1 MKLHT
6 VSCNVGYPL
15 YGARFLE
22 DDTLLIAGGGGEGKN
37 GIPNKLTLLGVGKDR
52 DTPSKPGKTGK
63 KNQVEEVILGRSSD
77 DENFTIGRLSEYEF
91 DPQDDSPT
99 ALDCK
104 DGAILVGCN
113 ENSETIKQGKGNH
126 HLRRLELLQTEEGY
140 KFKFIRG
147 IDYDKSRDPNDY
159 TKLIH
164 ISRVGSLAAIA
175 SSCSPSTLRIINYK
189 TMEEKYEIESTDE
202 IKDLNFSPDGK
213 VISYITSK
221 SLELISTVTGSS
233 FARKVDFDRNWNLSK
248 IRFIDNHTLVIGASL
263 IKGNGILLL
272 KIDVKSGKATLSK
285 AKMLSKQF
293 RGITAMDVNGPGNL
307 AALATNDNSL
317 LLVRLNRIRVK
328 KILGQIHS
336 FAITKVTISGDCKL
350 VATVS
355 AANTVHVIEIPEN
368 FASSLSAPEFLYQL
382 FTKSMIVLIVAICIQ
397 YAYQYEIYTKMMH
410 GVQILRRS
418 GNFSYLF
425 SNGNH
430 IHENPLDYFEQKTLI
445 GDHVR
450 SVTVDEEQQYWEYHE
465 EYPQQQSE
473 SEQVVYSDY
482 EHVGSDGEHQSYIQ
496 ELKEENLG
504 ESINDEEYKNEP
516 TEQPEQSVQTEI
528 RESQEVQQ
536 EEQTQRIVETS
547 EYVEQEQ
554 KREDGQGFNEDHEQI
569 VEPLSRVEQQSQGV
583 NEQDHQSETG
593 GSGLHNSDEQENA
606 QEYPEENQE
615 QEQDQDQ
622 EPGSSASEDQFEG
635 QNEDRP
641 GDDQRE
647 DQQQPEEQD
656 IQSNSDNSQEQDQG
670 QEYYEEKQEEPG
682 ANPESE
688 HEYVEHMEHDSQNS
702 QNGEEQPHDSVELP
716 EEESS

>member
-22 DDTLLIAGGGGEGKN
+22 DNTLLIAGGGGEGKN
-37 GIPNKLTLLGVGKDR
+37 GIPNKLTLLGVRNGGAIDST
-52 DTPSKPGKTGK
+52 DGKPGKPG
-63 KNQVEEVILGRSSD
+63 EETLLGRSSD
-77 DENFTIGRLSEYEF
+77 DENFTIEKLSEYEF
-91 DPQDDSPT
+91 DSQDDSPT

-126 HLRRLELLQTEEGY
+126 HLRRLELRQTDAGY

-248 IRFIDNHTLVIGASL
+248 IRFIDNHTLVIGACL

-317 LLVRLNRIRVK
+317 LLVRLNRIRLK

-382 FTKSMIVLIVAICIQ
+382 FTKSMMILIVAICIQ
-397 YAYQYEIYTKMMH
+397 YAYQYELYTKMMH
-410 GVQILRRS
+410 WS
-418 GNFSYLF
+418 
-425 SNGNH
+425 
-430 IHENPLDYFEQKTLI
+430 
-445 GDHVR
+445 
-450 SVTVDEEQQYWEYHE
+450 
-465 EYPQQQSE
+465 
-473 SEQVVYSDY
+473 
-482 EHVGSDGEHQSYIQ
+482 
-496 ELKEENLG
+496 
-504 ESINDEEYKNEP
+504 SI
-516 TEQPEQSVQTEI
+516 
-528 RESQEVQQ
+528 
-536 EEQTQRIVETS
+536 TS
-547 EYVEQEQ
+547 T
-554 KREDGQGFNEDHEQI
+554 RW
-569 VEPLSRVEQQSQGV
+569 
-583 NEQDHQSETG
+583 
-593 GSGLHNSDEQENA
+593 
-606 QEYPEENQE
+606 
-615 QEQDQDQ
+615 
-622 EPGSSASEDQFEG
+622 
-635 QNEDRP
+635 
-641 GDDQRE
+641 
-647 DQQQPEEQD
+647 
-656 IQSNSDNSQEQDQG
+656 
-670 QEYYEEKQEEPG
+670 
-682 ANPESE
+682 
-688 HEYVEHMEHDSQNS
+688 
-702 QNGEEQPHDSVELP
+702 
-716 EEESS
+716 